1 MNIIFII
8 LHSISFMSIMFSLYS
23 TYLILTMLFWGDN
36 YYFGGELTSESYQ
49 ATYDMNQ
56 YNNTGSSDL
65 N

>member
-23 TYLILTMLFWGDN
+23 TYLILTMSFWGDN
-36 YYFGGELTSESYQ
+36 YYFGNELTSESYQ